1 VSHVH
6 IPDGV
11 LPLWLIGLGWA
22 LAAAMLALALL
33 KLRRVPREQLVPR
46 IGVVAA
52 LVIAAMSTEIV
63 PIAYHV
69 NLTVFA
75 GIILGPAAGP
85 VLAFV
90 VNVVLALFGHGGVT
104 VIGLNTVIIGTET
117 ILGFTLFRI
126 LQRWVPGHIGVAAG
140 VATVLTL
147 VVSTTMLIGVVALSG
162 LNPANARD
170 TGALN
175 PSSLSFSDPFS
186 GGLLSNRI
194 LTPEQEGVST
204 SGHLSL
210 GRFAIAVYAL
220 DYRSC
225 NQCGCDTFGEH
236 IGG

>member
-1 VSHVH
+1 
-6 IPDGV
+6 
-11 LPLWLIGLGWA
+11 
-22 LAAAMLALALL
+22 M
-33 KLRRVPREQLVPR
+33 
-46 IGVVAA
+46 
-52 LVIAAMSTEIV
+52 
-63 PIAYHV
+63 
-69 NLTVFA
+69 
-75 GIILGPAAGP
+75 
-85 VLAFV
+85 
-90 VNVVLALFGHGGVT
+90 
-104 VIGLNTVIIGTET
+104 IIGTET
-117 ILGFTLFRI
+117 NLCFTLFRI

-220 DYRSC
+220 GS
-225 NQCGCDTFGEH
+225 
-236 IGG
+236 IGWAIEGTLTGFMVAFVARVRPGLVLRLKGAPRWT